1 MKDAAKTLINII
13 ESTVED
19 QHLAQYG
26 NRAIY
31 AGDSAHAR
39 HETFGEKLDVEGA
52 VPLTRSE
59 ERRVGKE
66 CRSRWSPYH

>member
-1 MKDAAKTLINII
+1 MVDEGRGKNFNQYH
-13 ESTVED
+13 ESTAED

-39 HETFGEKLDVEGA
+39 HETFGEKLDVGGA
-52 VPLTRSE
+52 VPQRDRKS
-59 ERRVGKE
+59 VV
-66 CRSRWSPYH
+66 